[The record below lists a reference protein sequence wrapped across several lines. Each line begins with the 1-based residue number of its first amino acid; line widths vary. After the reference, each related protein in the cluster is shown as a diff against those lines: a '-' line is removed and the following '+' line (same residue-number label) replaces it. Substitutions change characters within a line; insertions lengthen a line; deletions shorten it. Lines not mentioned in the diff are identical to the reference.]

1 MIVGSKVLTSTG
13 GSAMGIDRAT
23 VIGLMRGAFRRG
35 QSANSFLRDMK
46 AEGFKLRRTDALAD
60 WRSINELETKK
71 DLMQYV
77 RKDYYPS
84 KAVTAQ
90 VSWDLTQEYMYVVKV
105 KSRREPGV
113 PVTERNVNITSD
125 IPMTPRMVE
134 QAVVEKWAEWEEYGA
149 EPIEEIIPWA
159 AVHKVIE

>member
-1 MIVGSKVLTSTG
+1 
-13 GSAMGIDRAT
+13 MGLKRAT

-35 QSANSFLRDMK
+35 QSARSFRVAMK
-46 AEGFKLRRTDALAD
+46 AKGLTYRWTTMLAD
-60 WRSINELETKK
+60 WRTVNELETKK

-77 RKDYYPS
+77 RKDYYPT

-90 VSWDLTQEYMYVVKV
+90 VTWDLTQEYMYVVKV

-113 PVTERNVNITSD
+113 PITIRNVNITSD

-134 QAVVEKWAEWEEYGA
+134 QAVIEKWAEWEEYGA

-159 AVHKVIE
+159 AVHKVME

>member
-1 MIVGSKVLTSTG
+1 MAIE
-13 GSAMGIDRAT
+13 RAT

-35 QSANSFLRDMK
+35 ESAARFIRDMK
-46 AEGFKLRRTDALAD
+46 VRGLSYRHTDMRAD
-60 WRSINELETKK
+60 WRSVNELETKK

-90 VSWDLTQEYMYVVKV
+90 VTWDLSQEYMYVVKV

-113 PVTERNVNITSD
+113 PITERNVNITSD
-125 IPMTPRMVE
+125 VPMTPRMVE
-134 QAVVEKWAEWEEYGA
+134 QAVVQKWSEWEEYGA

-159 AVHKVIE
+159 AVHKVME